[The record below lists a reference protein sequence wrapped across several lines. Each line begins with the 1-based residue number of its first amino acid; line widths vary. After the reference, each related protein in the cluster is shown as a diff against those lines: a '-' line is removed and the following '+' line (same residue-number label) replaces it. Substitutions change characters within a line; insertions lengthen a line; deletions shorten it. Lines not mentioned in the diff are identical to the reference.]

1 MTKKMGPKETERFF
15 REGGKDAL
23 KDVHKGEPWD
33 SAPLIVE
40 VANPGDHGKIHRFV
54 VVWDNKS
61 RDHKACPFYHHMMK
75 KKTVETDCAK
85 PSQLEVPD
93 KEEREDA
100 VAFVPWEKK
109 EAKECDH
116 DLVQK
121 LFVDRKSTPKK
132 KIHQKKKK
140 TEKTSTKTDRK
151 HKNIKKRTKRSSKA
165 ARLDFSCKE
174 DVDDKIRKVL
184 RVKRSTFGRKKTT
197 EDMSPQIQKK
207 ADEALTLCNN
217 SKIKQVKENFLRSY
231 QIFEICSFFEI
242 PLDSFN
248 SISPPRLQER
258 SS

>member
-15 REGGKDAL
+15 REGGRDAL
-23 KDVHKGEPWD
+23 KNVYEGEPWEA
-33 SAPLIVE
+33 APLILK
-40 VANPGDHGKIHRFV
+40 VANPGNYGRICRFV
-54 VVWDNKS
+54 VVWDNKVQ
-61 RDHKACPFYHHMMK
+61 DHKTCPLYHHMMRK
-75 KKTVETDCAK
+75 ETVQIECGK
-85 PSQLEVPD
+85 PTKLELRERKD
-93 KEEREDA
+93 KEA
-100 VAFVPWEKK
+100 AAFVPWEER

-197 EDMSPQIQKK
+197 STEDMSPQIQKK
-207 ADEALTLCNN
+207 ADDALTLGNN

-231 QIFEICSFFEI
+231 QIFEIC
-242 PLDSFN
+242 
-248 SISPPRLQER
+248 
-258 SS
+258 